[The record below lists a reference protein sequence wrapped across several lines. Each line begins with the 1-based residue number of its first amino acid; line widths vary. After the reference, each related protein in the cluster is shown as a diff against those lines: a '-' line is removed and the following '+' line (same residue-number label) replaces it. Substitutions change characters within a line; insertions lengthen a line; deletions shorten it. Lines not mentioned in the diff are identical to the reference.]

1 MNYPVLREAPAHDNT
16 DLVAELRDLTS
27 HLRDALERFRLDA
40 RVADLAE
47 KEMPDARQRLSH
59 VLTLT
64 SQAAHRTLDLVEQS
78 GPPAERTAREAA
90 ALADPW
96 TRFRA
101 GRITV
106 AEYQELL
113 QRMDGF
119 LSSAQSDSE
128 IVRKNLAEVLL
139 AQGYQDLSGQII
151 RGVMTLVSE
160 VETTLGELGRIS
172 RAVAEIAPVAGELH
186 DPSRGFGPAVPG
198 VNTGGTIIQAQDDV
212 DKLFSGMNE

>member
-1 MNYPVLREAPAHDNT
+1 MNYPVLREAPAHDNAS
-16 DLVAELRDLTS
+16 LVAELRDLTS
-27 HLRDALERFRLDA
+27 HLREALERFRLDA

-47 KEMPDARQRLSH
+47 KEMPDARQRLNH

-64 SQAAHRTLDLVEQS
+64 DQAAHRTLDLVEQS
-78 GPPAERTAREAA
+78 GPPAARTAREAA

-96 TRFRA
+96 TRFRN

-119 LSSAQSDSE
+119 LVSAQKDSE
-128 IVRKNLAEVLL
+128 VVRSNLAEVLL

-151 RGVMTLVSE
+151 RGVMKLVAE

-172 RAVAEIAPVAGELH
+172 RAVSEIAPGEAP
-186 DPSRGFGPAVPG
+186 DPGRGFGPAVPG

-212 DKLFSGMNE
+212 DALFSGMSK